1 MKKVRNTHDI
11 AGTEALRLASAYL
24 RGADRRQLAVRVHA
38 LLHAL
43 REVEEFSGRL
53 TGIQLHEVIHEAILA
68 CGFADE
74 ADAWRGVMQHL
85 ESGKCRASSCR
96 HPAGLG

>member
-24 RGADRRQLAVRVHA
+24 RGADRRQLAVQVHG
-38 LLHAL
+38 LLRAL

-53 TGIQLHEVIHEAILA
+53 TATQVHEVIHEAILA

-85 ESGKCRASSCR
+85 ETGRCRASSCR
-96 HPAGLG
+96 HPVGLG

>member
-1 MKKVRNTHDI
+1 MKKVRNSHDI

-24 RGADRRQLAVRVHA
+24 SGPDRRQLAIQVHG

-43 REVEEFSGRL
+43 TEMEELAGRL
-53 TGIQLHEVIHEAILA
+53 TATQFHDVIHEAILA
-68 CGFADE
+68 CGFSDE

-96 HPAGLG
+96 HHPHFG

>member
-1 MKKVRNTHDI
+1 MKKARNTNDI

-24 RGADRRQLAVRVHA
+24 TGGNHGHLAAQVHG

-43 REVEEFSGRL
+43 REVEEFSERL
-53 TGIQLHEVIHEAILA
+53 TGTQFHQVIHEAILA

-96 HPAGLG
+96 HHAGLG